1 MRVICVGNGL
11 AGVIFSKTLRELD
24 VGVEIDIFAE
34 EKYHYYPRPNLIEFL
49 AGNIPEEKIF
59 AFSDEWY
66 RQQKIRVHLE
76 NPVQAIYPDSL
87 EVALSSGAKEKCQA
101 LFFAT
106 GSRSFLPPF
115 QGVDKEGVFTFR
127 ILDDAKEILG
137 YLPAHPKVAV
147 VGGGLL
153 GLEVARALKTR
164 GADVEI
170 FEFFPNLLPRQLDA
184 QGSSLLKAQVEK
196 MGIRV
201 HLEFATERILG
212 RSEATGLHFKGG
224 QELAFSMII
233 VAAGVRSNTELAK
246 EAGLDTDR
254 GLIVNDFLQTSS
266 PKIFAAGDAVQH
278 RGRIYGIIPSSFEQ
292 ARIAAFNVAGQKRTY
307 EGTVPSNTL
316 KVMGIHL
323 TSIGVVNPEQ
333 GTAEEIRKEDREKG
347 IYKKIVVQ
355 GNKVIGAIWM
365 GTKTGVNGL
374 SRVISQEVNVEK
386 QKEFLLED
394 NFDFSSL

>member
-24 VGVEIDIFAE
+24 AGVEIDIFAE

-49 AGNIPEEKIF
+49 AGNISEEKIF
-59 AFSDEWY
+59 AFSEEWY

-76 NPVQAIYPDSL
+76 NPVQTIYPDSQ
-87 EVALSSGAKEKCQA
+87 EVVLTSGARKKYHV
-101 LFFAT
+101 LFLAT
-106 GSRSFLPPF
+106 GSKSFLPPF
-115 QGVDKEGVFTFR
+115 QGADKKGVFTLR
-127 ILDDAKEILG
+127 TLDDAKAILS
-137 YLPAHPKVAV
+137 YLPAHRKVAV

-153 GLEVARALKTR
+153 GLEIARALKTT
-164 GADVEI
+164 GAEVEI
-170 FEFFPNLLPRQLDA
+170 VEFFPNLLPRQLDPR
-184 QGSSLLKAQVEK
+184 GSSLLKTQVEK

-201 HLEFATERILG
+201 HLELATEGILG
-212 RSEATGLHFKGG
+212 RSEAAGLRFKGG

-246 EAGLDTDR
+246 KAGLDIDR
-254 GLIVNDFLQTSS
+254 GLIVNDSLQTSS

-292 ARIAAFNVAGQKRTY
+292 ARAAAFNVAGQNRTY

-323 TSIGVVNPEQ
+323 TSIGVVNPEK
-333 GTAEEIRKEDREKG
+333 GAAEEIKKEEREKG

-355 GNKVIGAIWM
+355 GNKVIGAIWI
-365 GTKTGVNGL
+365 GTKTGVNGI
-374 SRVISQEVNVEK
+374 SRLISQEVNVEK
-386 QKEFLLED
+386 QKESLLED